1 MKNLISVFFL
11 FLLPLL
17 LSGQQKTYLE
27 LNEVAQKIESLLE
40 QYHAAGLSISVVKN
54 NKVIF
59 SDGFGMKDI
68 SQALPVN
75 EQTLFSIGSCSKAF
89 TAAMIGVLEN
99 KGKLNMTDSP
109 SRFLRDLKFQNKEMD
124 NQVQIHHLLTHS
136 SGLSNMSTESSSV
149 MFPPKSLNGLVSR
162 LKYLQPSS
170 KVGESFMYCNYA
182 YGIASLISENILE
195 NPWQEN
201 LNTLVF
207 DPLSMKNTVADN
219 ARALQFENR
228 ALGYAVHENKPY
240 EVILEDMIGRGAAG
254 RVYSNAQDM
263 AKWMITWLNDGML
276 GDDQVLPN
284 SYVRKAMQPQM
295 KISGAHSSEGVD
307 TSYSAYGYGWFLDNY
322 FGYKKVHH
330 GGAVSGYS
338 SNVALFPELNIGI
351 CVLSNQSNSSLPY
364 EVTNLIVDD
373 LLDIQRKENEPN
385 VRFGSATLPSK
396 IPLRPILNISK
407 PPKVDL
413 KNFCGN
419 YSKDGFGTLEI
430 FMKDEHLF
438 VKFPFTTF
446 RLVHDENN
454 GFTSDFAEETPTVMP
469 PFLYFDFNISSN
481 KSVTGVNTNMS
492 ENGVEF
498 SRKGF

>member
-1 MKNLISVFFL
+1 MKNIIVNLIFTILPIFL
-11 FLLPLL
+11 I
-17 LSGQQKTYLE
+17 GQQKQDSG
-27 LNEVAQKIESLLE
+27 LNEVTQQIEELLE

-54 NKVIF
+54 NEVIF
-59 SDGFGMKDI
+59 SDGFGMRDI
-68 SQALPVN
+68 SKGLPVD

-89 TAAMIGVLEN
+89 TAAMIGVLEHEGRL
-99 KGKLNMTDSP
+99 KMTDSP
-109 SRFLRDLKFQNKEMD
+109 SSVLSDLKFQNIEMD

-149 MFPPKSLNGLVSR
+149 MFPPQSLDALVHR

-170 KVGESFMYCNYA
+170 KVGESFMYCNYT

-207 DPLSMKNTVADN
+207 EPLTLNNTVADN
-219 ARALQFENR
+219 MHSLQFENR
-228 ALGYAVHENKPY
+228 SIGYAVHEDKPY

-263 AKWMITWLNDGML
+263 AKWMKIWLNDGML
-276 GDDQVLPN
+276 EDKQVLPK
-284 SYVRKAMQPQM
+284 SYVQKAMQPQM
-295 KISGAHSSEGVD
+295 KISGAHSSEGID

-338 SNVALFPELNIGI
+338 SNVVLFPELNLGI
-351 CVLSNQSNSSLPY
+351 CILANQSNSSLPY
-364 EVTNLIVDD
+364 EVTNLIVDE

-385 VRFGSATLPSK
+385 IRFSSATRATKAPK
-396 IPLRPILNISK
+396 NPILNISK
-407 PPKVDL
+407 PSTVDL
-413 KNFCGN
+413 KSFCGN
-419 YSKDGFGTLEI
+419 YSKNGFGTFEV
-430 FMKDEHLF
+430 FMKDKNLF

-446 RLVHDENN
+446 RLIHDENN
-454 GFTSDFAEETPTVMP
+454 GFTSDFAEEIPTVMP
-469 PFLYFDFNISSN
+469 PFLYFDFNVSSDMT
-481 KSVTGVNTNMS
+481 VVGVNTNMS
-492 ENGVEF
+492 ENGAEF